1 MLLIDLILELN
12 QFLDE
17 TLIQNYEREVKAEI
31 LSSKYKI
38 PLYLF
43 DKTNSAGFKQLSIET
58 EASIID
64 EKSKLTESDLNRVEE
79 FFKVNKV

>member
-31 LSSKYKI
+31 ISTKYKI
-38 PLYLF
+38 PAYLF
-43 DKTNSAGFKQLSIET
+43 QKTNSTGFKQISIET
-58 EASIID
+58 
-64 EKSKLTESDLNRVEE
+64 
-79 FFKVNKV
+79 